1 MKTFKKRKKKKS
13 KLILSLTYLICI
25 LFITIGFSS
34 FSSNLSIDGEVS
46 FKTQKDIRITNITAT
61 NNTNEATSDN
71 EKYNVNNITS
81 TVNLPYS
88 NSTITYLIEVKN
100 KGNVEQ
106 GIFEINEIYKNVNT
120 NEDSNLEIKNNTI
133 NLKESLCDDND
144 NTRNYK
150 CNR

>member
-1 MKTFKKRKKKKS
+1 MVRNKMKSFKKRKKKKN

-46 FKTQKDIRITNITAT
+46 FKTQKDIRITNITTT

-81 TVNLPYS
+81 TVSLPHS

-106 GIFEINEIYKNVNT
+106 GIFEINEIYKDVNT

-133 NLKESLCDDND
+133 NL
-144 NTRNYK
+144 
-150 CNR
+150 